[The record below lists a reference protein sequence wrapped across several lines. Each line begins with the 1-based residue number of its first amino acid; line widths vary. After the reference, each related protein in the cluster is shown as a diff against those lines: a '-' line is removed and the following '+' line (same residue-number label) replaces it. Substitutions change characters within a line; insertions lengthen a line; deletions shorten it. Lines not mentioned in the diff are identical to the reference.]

1 MSILFVGLTTR
12 KDHYFSLTYFK
23 RSSSRFSI
31 APARSTLSTTL
42 SHLLTRSS
50 LYSHSVQISHFK
62 KSHTKT
68 LSLHSFEQRHI
79 FLTLFSISLTNFHY
93 TSSVRFISGDV
104 GAAMEDTMCRR
115 RFDARLSFAL
125 LKTHVRRQ
133 QIPMTQGWSAVFL
146 VFQ

>member
-68 LSLHSFEQRHI
+68 LFSPLFRATTYLSHSL
-79 FLTLFSISLTNFHY
+79 SISLTNFHY

-125 LKTHVRRQ
+125 LKTHLRRQ